1 MRDEGADN
9 VAYNIVF
16 VLPGGCGHENSGRPT
31 QSPWNDKERKEWRCG
46 QPWDRREWAR
56 ADSRL
61 PRLGA

>member
-1 MRDEGADN
+1 MR
-9 VAYNIVF
+9 IVEDRHR
-16 VLPGGCGHENSGRPT
+16 V
-31 QSPWNDKERKEWRCG
+31 PWNDKERKEWRCG